1 MAKKEHLN
9 EENYQKTKKK
19 IIIVALIILT
29 IGLLIGGSLI
39 SKGLK
44 KQEEI
49 DFKYSDE
56 NKSNISKQIAIE
68 KQNLEAKKSELELK
82 GLKYSAFTKYTDGE
96 AYDLK
101 IITEV
106 LDPSHSY
113 YLFDEYDE
121 NILTSKYCAL
131 KKQLDDI
138 SSEHGKGFDSSE
150 YIPFYMFGGFIMI
163 FSCIMAGSI
172 YSIAKRR
179 EIAAFT
185 AQQVMPVAQEGI
197 EKMAPSI
204 GNAAKEITKG
214 IKEGLDND
222 QK

>member
-1 MAKKEHLN
+1 MEKKEHLN

-19 IIIVALIILT
+19 IIIVALIVLT

-49 DFKYSDE
+49 NFKYSDE
-56 NKSNISKQIAIE
+56 NKLKISEQIAIE
-68 KQNLEAKKSELELK
+68 KQNLEAKKSELEVK
-82 GLKYSAFTKYTDGE
+82 GVKYSVFTKYTDGE

-106 LDPSHSY
+106 LDPSRHAWSQS
-113 YLFDEYDE
+113 EYEE
-121 NILTSKYCAL
+121 NTLTSKYCAL
-131 KKQLDDI
+131 KNQLDEI
-138 SSEHGKGFDSSE
+138 SRNRHHDFE
-150 YIPFYMFGGFIMI
+150 YIPFYMFGGFII
-163 FSCIMAGSI
+163 FFFCVIAGSI
-172 YSIAKRR
+172 YSIAKGR
-179 EIAAFT
+179 EITAFS

-197 EKMAPSI
+197 EKMAPSV
-204 GNAAKEITKG
+204 GNVAKEIAKG
-214 IKEGLDND
+214 IKEGLDDN